1 LARVVGGSHQQQRL
15 RLLREIP
22 HSAQEGV
29 LEPGAHRQRREERLT
44 TCELCLAQRRRQLE
58 QGERVPARRLDQPH
72 ASLGQERNARVTI
85 QQRGSC
91 IRIQPG
97 EP

>member
-1 LARVVGGSHQQQRL
+1 MSG
-15 RLLREIP
+15 
-22 HSAQEGV
+22 QEGT
-29 LEPGAHRQRREERLT
+29 LEPDAHGQRRKERLT
-44 TCELCLAQRRRQLE
+44 TRELPLAQRRRQLE
-58 QGERVPARRLDQPH
+58 QGERVPTGRLDQPR